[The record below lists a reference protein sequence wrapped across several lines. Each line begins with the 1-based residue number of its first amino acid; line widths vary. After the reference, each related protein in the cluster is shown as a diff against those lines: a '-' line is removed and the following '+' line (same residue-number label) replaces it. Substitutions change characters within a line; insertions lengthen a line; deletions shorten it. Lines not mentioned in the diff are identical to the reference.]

1 MPSSPKGRIRSLKF
15 RRLAVPLLLLLHLF
29 FAHVAWSQTDASGL
43 EAIRAQMDE
52 GQGLFLAKKY
62 EDAAAVFEAGYKQY
76 PYSAFLFNA
85 GVCYQKLGQADEALD
100 AFRRYLSKDPGAP
113 DAEAVRERINAITEA
128 KAAAAAEASDSP
140 SESGVADKIALPDD
154 PGQGMKSL
162 VLIETEPAGAPVKV
176 YRRTNDRA
184 PEFVEGGMNSLWQ
197 LVADRTTPQSLTLD
211 VGRYYI
217 VIDAFQEFN
226 RTSSNLDVS
235 PGHVH
240 HFKANL
246 SQGEFTGFLDVTTN
260 VVGAQLYLDDEGKKR
275 TLWGVAPHGALISPG
290 KHKLRVES
298 PGYQNFEVEVEIEM
312 GDKKT
317 IEVELERVGFGV
329 LRLDADVGEVTLSV
343 DEKPVGAWRQGQAA
357 LEVELSAGT
366 HEVLVSAK
374 GYKDL
379 RTSVVIPKGRILPMR
394 ARMVEKFP
402 RGAAITQAVLAAGFV
417 GAGVYFGVESN
428 RLNRELSD
436 ERSAGYLHEGDPR
449 IKRGFWY
456 SIGADSGFAV
466 GGILGLLATYN
477 FIRDPYPDP
486 KLQLGKERD
495 FKQHRTGPSEGRH
508 SVWSASPFG
517 AEFRMGLGH
526 GGAQ

>member
-1 MPSSPKGRIRSLKF
+1 MLSFHLGRIHSSKF
-15 RRLAVPLLLLLHLF
+15 RRLAVPLLLFLHVLI
-29 FAHVAWSQTDASGL
+29 APLSWAQTDASGL
-43 EAIRAQMDE
+43 QAIRTQMDE
-52 GQGLFLAKKY
+52 GQGLFLSKKY
-62 EDAAAVFEAGYKQY
+62 EEAAAVFEAGYRQY

-85 GVCYQKLGQADEALD
+85 GVCYQKLGRADDALD

-113 DAEAVRERINAITEA
+113 DAEAVRERMNAISEA
-128 KAAAAAEASDSP
+128 KAAAEVDDASSDSGTAQQI
-140 SESGVADKIALPDD
+140 ELPDD
-154 PGQGMKSL
+154 PSQGMKSL
-162 VLIETEPAGAPVKV
+162 VLIETEPASAPVKV
-176 YRRTNDRA
+176 YRRMNDDA
-184 PEFVEGGMNSLWQ
+184 PEFVEGSANSSWQ

-211 VGRYYI
+211 VGRYHI

-246 SQGEFTGFLDVTTN
+246 SQGEFTGFLEVTTN

-290 KHKLRVES
+290 KHNLRVES
-298 PGYQNFEVEVEIEM
+298 PGYQNFEVEVEVQM

-317 IEVELERVGFGV
+317 VEVELLRVDFGV
-329 LRLDADVGEVTLSV
+329 LRLDADVGEVMVSV
-343 DEKPVGAWRQGQAA
+343 DEKPVGAWRQGQDA
-357 LEVELSAGT
+357 LEVELTSGT
-366 HEVLVSAK
+366 HNVLVSAK

-379 RTSVVIPKGRILPMR
+379 RKTVVIPKGQILPMR

-402 RGAAITQAVLAAGFV
+402 RGAAWTQAVLAAGFV

-477 FIRDPYPDP
+477 FIRDPYPEP
-486 KLQLGKERD
+486 ILQLGKERN
-495 FKQHRTGPSEGRH
+495 FKKHRTGPSTAGYSMR
-508 SVWSASPFG
+508 SIRPFG
-517 AEFRMGLGH
+517 AEFRLGLEQGE
-526 GGAQ
+526 AR